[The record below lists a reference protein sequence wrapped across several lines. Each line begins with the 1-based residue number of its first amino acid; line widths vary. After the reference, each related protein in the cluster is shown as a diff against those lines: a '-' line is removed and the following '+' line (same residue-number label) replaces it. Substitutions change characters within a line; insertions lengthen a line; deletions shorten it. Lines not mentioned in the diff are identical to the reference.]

1 MKYSSS
7 NQAGQHIS
15 GMNAPPEPTKYGTK
29 PIVHVDVV
37 IEEIHRRAEY
47 VGSVLEEI
55 LQAGHEHVN
64 WAKPV

>member
-1 MKYSSS
+1 MKYSSP
-7 NQAGQHIS
+7 NQAGQHVA
-15 GMNAPPEPTKYGTK
+15 GMNGPREQTKYGTK
-29 PIVHVDVV
+29 PIVPVDVV

-64 WAKPV
+64 CAKPG

>member
-1 MKYSSS
+1 MKHSSS
-7 NQAGQHIS
+7 NQAGQHVAD
-15 GMNAPPEPTKYGTK
+15 MNAPPEQTKYGTK
-29 PIVHVDVV
+29 PIVQVDVV

-64 WAKPV
+64 WAESV

>member
-1 MKYSSS
+1 
-7 NQAGQHIS
+7 
-15 GMNAPPEPTKYGTK
+15 MNAPPEQTKYGTK
-29 PIVHVDVV
+29 SIVQVDVV

-64 WAKPV
+64 WAESI

>member
-1 MKYSSS
+1 
-7 NQAGQHIS
+7 
-15 GMNAPPEPTKYGTK
+15 MNAPPKQTKYGTK
-29 PIVHVDVV
+29 PIVQVDVV

-64 WAKPV
+64 WAESI

>member
-1 MKYSSS
+1 MKHSSS
-7 NQAGQHIS
+7 NQTGRPVAY
-15 GMNAPPEPTKYGTK
+15 MNAPPEQTKYGTK
-29 PIVHVDVV
+29 PVVQVDVV

-64 WAKPV
+64 WAEPV